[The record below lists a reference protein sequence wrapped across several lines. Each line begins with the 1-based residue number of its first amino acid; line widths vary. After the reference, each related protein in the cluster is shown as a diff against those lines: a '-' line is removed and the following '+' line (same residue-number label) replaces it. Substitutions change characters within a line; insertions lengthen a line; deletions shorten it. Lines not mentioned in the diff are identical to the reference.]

1 MTREV
6 DKTQVYIIILL
17 LGYIAWLFQEWLRKR
32 VVENSVDVVSD
43 KIGHGSGQVSEATH
57 SQAELK
63 FVSRVSNG

>member
-1 MTREV
+1 MTREI
-6 DKTQVYIIILL
+6 DKTQVYLIILL

-43 KIGHGSGQVSEATH
+43 KTGHGSGQVSEATH

-63 FVSRVSNG
+63 VVARNA